1 MLIWL
6 GFGLAWLVGGLL
18 GAELLA
24 KVWRGESLRSSG
36 SGNPGASNALRVRGK
51 LFALLVLLW
60 DVLKAVAVLSLLPP
74 LLLPYAD
81 MLLPDLSAL
90 LGLAVVAGHL
100 WPPLYGFKGGKGV
113 ATALGV
119 LLVVLPAV
127 VPAVLLLWLLLFFAT
142 GYAGLASAI
151 ASVLLPVWAIST
163 GDADSG
169 KALMAF
175 CMMLTALILGA
186 HRENLQKLLRGQE
199 NRFDLPWLKASS
211 NKSSNKSAP
220 KV

>member
-6 GFGLAWLVGGLL
+6 GFGLAWMVGGLL

-24 KVWRGESLRSSG
+24 KVWPGKSLRESG

-60 DVLKAVAVLSLLPP
+60 DALKAVAVVSVLPV
-74 LLLPYAD
+74 LLLPYSD
-81 MLLPDLSAL
+81 MSSADLSSL
-90 LGLAVVAGHL
+90 LGLAVVAGHI

-119 LLVVLPAV
+119 LLLVVPAL
-127 VPAVLLLWLLLFFAT
+127 VPAVLLVWLLLFLAT

-151 ASVLLPVWAIST
+151 ASLLLPVWAIST
-163 GDADSG
+163 GDADGG

-199 NRFDLPWLKASS
+199 SRFELPWFKQS
-211 NKSSNKSAP
+211 KSGP

>member
-6 GFGLAWLVGGLL
+6 GFGLAWMVGGLL

-24 KVWRGESLRSSG
+24 KIWPGKSLRESG

-60 DVLKAVAVLSLLPP
+60 DALKAVAVVSVLPV
-74 LLLPYAD
+74 LLLPYSD
-81 MLLPDLSAL
+81 MSSADLSSL
-90 LGLAVVAGHL
+90 LGLAVVAGHI

-119 LLVVLPAV
+119 LLLVVPAL
-127 VPAVLLLWLLLFFAT
+127 VPAVLLVWLLLFLAT

-151 ASVLLPVWAIST
+151 ASLLLPVWAIST
-163 GDADSG
+163 GDADGG

-199 NRFDLPWLKASS
+199 TRFELPWFKQSTS
-211 NKSSNKSAP
+211 EP

>member
-6 GFGLAWLVGGLL
+6 GFGLAWMVGGLL

-24 KVWRGESLRSSG
+24 KIWPGKSLRESG

-60 DVLKAVAVLSLLPP
+60 DALKAVAVVSVLPV
-74 LLLPYAD
+74 LLLPYSD
-81 MLLPDLSAL
+81 MSSADLSSL
-90 LGLAVVAGHL
+90 LGLAVVAGHI

-119 LLVVLPAV
+119 LLLVVPAL
-127 VPAVLLLWLLLFFAT
+127 VPAVLLVWLLLFLAT

-151 ASVLLPVWAIST
+151 ASLLLPVWAIST
-163 GDADSG
+163 GDADGG

-199 NRFDLPWLKASS
+199 SRFELPWFKQS
-211 NKSSNKSAP
+211 KSGP